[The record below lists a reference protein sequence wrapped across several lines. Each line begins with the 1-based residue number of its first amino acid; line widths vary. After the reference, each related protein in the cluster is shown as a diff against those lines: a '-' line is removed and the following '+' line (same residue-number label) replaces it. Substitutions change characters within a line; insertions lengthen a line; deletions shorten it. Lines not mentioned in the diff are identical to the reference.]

1 MDPFI
6 FINIGLFLA
15 LMAIFYWMQKK
26 YFSFTTRV
34 LSALGAGIIL
44 GFIIKYIS
52 STEAL
57 SQTLEYYNVIGS
69 GYIGLLQMMI
79 FPLVI
84 VSILKAM
91 IKIEGNQGVGKV
103 TGGIIAILVGITVI
117 SALVGAVVATQFN
130 LNASDII
137 GTDETQARGMKILEL
152 QEKNEGSLSVTQTIL
167 SFIPRNPFLDMT
179 GARPSSLIAVVIFT
193 LFLGTAFLEMRRKKP
208 EAVKSFEDL
217 VNSFQVIISRMLTK
231 VLRLTPYGVLALIAS
246 ATATNDV
253 QQTIALGRFILATYV
268 ALTIVFIIHLILI
281 SLTGLN
287 PITYIKKAFP
297 LLLFAFTSRSSMASV
312 PINIETQ
319 EKKMG
324 NSAPIA
330 NLSASF
336 GSVVGQSG
344 CAGVYPA
351 MLAVMIATSNG
362 VNPLSLSFLL
372 PLLGIVAITSFGVAG
387 VGGGATFAALMVLPA
402 LGLDVT
408 LAGLLIAVEPLL
420 DMGRTALNVN
430 GAATAGLLVG
440 RQTNQLNKDIFN
452 DMSIQDDSE
461 KGEDL

>member
-6 FINIGLFLA
+6 FINLGLFIA
-15 LMAIFYWMQKK
+15 FTGIFYWMQKK
-26 YFSFTTRV
+26 YFSFTKRV
-34 LSALGAGIIL
+34 LSALVAGIIL
-44 GFIIKYIS
+44 GFIIKHIS
-52 STEAL
+52 SPQSL

-91 IKIEGNQGVGKV
+91 MKIQGDQGVGQI
-103 TGGIIAILVGITVI
+103 TGGIIGILVGITII
-117 SALVGAVVATQFN
+117 SALVGALIATQFG

-137 GTDETQARGMKILEL
+137 GTEETKARGLRILEIQATN
-152 QEKNEGSLSVTQTIL
+152 QESLSVTQTLL
-167 SFIPRNPFLDMT
+167 SFIPTNPFLDMT
-179 GARPSSLIAVVIFT
+179 GVRPSSLIAVVIFT
-193 LFLGTAFLEMRRKKP
+193 LFLGTAFLEVRKKKP
-208 EAVKSFEDL
+208 ESVKSFEDL

-231 VLRLTPYGVLALIAS
+231 VLRLTPYGVLALIAN
-246 ATATNDV
+246 ATATNDIH
-253 QQTIALGRFILATYV
+253 QTIALGHFILATYV
-268 ALTIVFIIHLILI
+268 ALAIVFVIHLILI

-287 PITYIKKAFP
+287 PITYIKKASP
-297 LLLFAFTSRSSMASV
+297 LLLFAFTSRSSMACV
-312 PINIETQ
+312 PLNIETQ

-330 NLSASF
+330 NLSSSF
-336 GSVVGQSG
+336 GSVIGQSG

-362 VNPLSLSFLL
+362 IDPLSISFLL
-372 PLLGIVAITSFGVAG
+372 PLLGVIAVASFGVAG

-408 LAGLLIAVEPLL
+408 LAGLLIAVEPIL
-420 DMGRTALNVN
+420 DMGRTTLNVN
-430 GAATAGLLVG
+430 GAATTGILIG
-440 RQTNQLNKDIFN
+440 RKTHQLNKEIFN

-461 KGEDL
+461 RGEDL